1 MKFSKRLGL
10 ILASIFLVFSLVA
23 CGNKNDSKELNNS
36 ESNSKKEEK
45 IIDRE
50 GNEVILPEN
59 TEKII
64 SLAPSITETLVNLG
78 LAENIIAV
86 DTYSLDIE
94 GINKELP
101 VFDILNPDAENI
113 VNLSPDIILGTG
125 MAKVDGADPFATMVE
140 AGTFVS
146 VIPTP
151 SNIEGILE
159 DIAFIGKVT
168 KTEEKANKIIESYS
182 SEIEKIINKI
192 QDSGKNEEISVYF
205 ETSPAPYSYSF
216 GKNTFLNDMLNLL
229 NVKNIFEEQE
239 GWLSVSEEQI
249 LDKNPSVI
257 LTNSDYI
264 ENPTKEIK
272 ERAGWNVI
280 DAIKNDRVYL
290 IPSNASSRAN
300 ENSIIAFK
308 EMAKAF
314 YPDLFNE

>member
-10 ILASIFLVFSLVA
+10 ILASIFLIFSLAA

-36 ESNSKKEEK
+36 ESNSKTEEK

-50 GNEVILPEN
+50 GNEITLPEN

-78 LAENIIAV
+78 LAENIVAV

-113 VNLSPDIILGTG
+113 INLNPDIILGTG
-125 MAKVDGADPFATMVE
+125 MAKVDGADPFAPMVE

-192 QDSGKNEEISVYF
+192 QDSGKNEGLTVYF

-257 LTNSDYI
+257 LTNSDYM
-264 ENPTKEIK
+264 ENPIKEIK

-290 IPSNASSRAN
+290 IPSNVSSRAN